1 MHGAPQ
7 SGQISFTR
15 QMYLELF
22 IGYMLGVLCAVIM
35 MTVCHFPSFNLT
47 FSLIVVLGTPTAL
60 TLHVYLVVIYY
71 NIRFPQL
78 YL

>member
-1 MHGAPQ
+1 
-7 SGQISFTR
+7 
-15 QMYLELF
+15 
-22 IGYMLGVLCAVIM
+22 MLGVLCAVIM
-35 MTVCHFPSFNLT
+35 MTLCHFPSFNLT

>member
-1 MHGAPQ
+1 
-7 SGQISFTR
+7 
-15 QMYLELF
+15 
-22 IGYMLGVLCAVIM
+22 MLGVLCAVIM
-35 MTVCHFPSFNLT
+35 MTLCHCPSFNLT